1 MGGEVVGQSCE
12 LGGVAPEPLHLV
24 DGEQHAAVRGVGLD
38 LAGGGEGGLEL
49 GADPDAGADLLRED
63 LVAPDAVR
71 AERVQLRL
79 QLLGEVRAAGVPDP
93 DVGARDIGDGRG
105 RRRGAGS
112 PGLARAAACGS
123 GHAQELGEAG
133 NLLEPAG
140 VVDRGD
146 GAAARSAG
154 RAGLDLAARAGV
166 ALNLVGVGFGGVLRG
181 RHALDFLTN
190 NSQKRGHR

>member
-1 MGGEVVGQSCE
+1 VVGQRGE

-79 QLLGEVRAAGVPDP
+79 QFLGEV
-93 DVGARDIGDGRG
+93 
-105 RRRGAGS
+105 
-112 PGLARAAACGS
+112 
-123 GHAQELGEAG
+123 
-133 NLLEPAG
+133 
-140 VVDRGD
+140 
-146 GAAARSAG
+146 
-154 RAGLDLAARAGV
+154 
-166 ALNLVGVGFGGVLRG
+166 
-181 RHALDFLTN
+181 
-190 NSQKRGHR
+190 